1 MPSRIV
7 VDSGPLIA
15 LFTPEDQHHA
25 QAMRF
30 VQTARAVL
38 TSNWAVVTE
47 VTHLLSF
54 HLHAPLNFLTWIQRG
69 GIELIESD
77 IGDLTRIIELMRKY
91 ADLPMDFADASLV
104 ALCERLDVRDIASVD
119 RDFRVYRFRGRQS
132 FRNVFFE

>member
-7 VDSGPLIA
+7 VDSGPLVA
-15 LFTPEDQHHA
+15 LFTPEDRHHA
-25 QAMRF
+25 QAMQF

-54 HLHAPLNFLTWIQRG
+54 HLHAQLNFLTWIQRG
-69 GIELIESD
+69 GMELIDSNID
-77 IGDLTRIIELMRKY
+77 DLTRIVELMRNY

-104 ALCERLDVRDIASVD
+104 ALCERLEVRDIASVD
-119 RDFRVYRFRGRQS
+119 RDFGVYRLRGRHR
-132 FRNVFFE
+132 FRNVFVE